1 MLGEKFGDY
10 EIVRLVGRGGMGA
23 VYEAINAN
31 INRRAAIKVLLP
43 EFAKEDDTVRRF
55 FNEARAV
62 NTINH
67 PGVVQVSD
75 VGKRPDGSLYLVMEF
90 LEGETLTERLH
101 TRGGKLLETEAVTI
115 SWQLAGVLAAAHS
128 KSIIHRDLKP
138 GNIMLVPDMAGPDG
152 ERLKLLDFGIAKLG
166 GSGGEDANTR
176 KGQVLGTAT
185 YMAPE
190 QFQSDQEV
198 DGQSDVYC
206 MAIVMYRMLSGKV
219 PFTSTSG
226 ELGLAA
232 MHLFQKAPYLKDIAP
247 DVSPWLADLID
258 GMLRKEREKRP
269 TMAEVLDEL
278 QRHVKFRPASKRLSG
293 SLVRISAS
301 ELEMVMDDGGSSDD
315 NHPVAGRSSP
325 SGRISQPGIFSSASV
340 QLAALGN
347 LWQTRKPMVLAGGA
361 AGAVLLAAILLLLL
375 RSKQPPS
382 PQGFDAGQNAA
393 ANLAPDAGTNP
404 SAAPGTT
411 PPGPAADNSK
421 TAAGTSPGKNGPV
434 NRPGNRANIKK
445 DAKGRGVKKRSLKI
459 IN

>member
-101 TRGGKLLETEAVTI
+101 TRGGSLLETEAVTI

-166 GSGGEDANTR
+166 GAGGEDANTR

-232 MHLFQKAPYLKDIAP
+232 MHLFQKAPHLKDVASG
-247 DVSPWLADLID
+247 VSPWLADLVD
-258 GMLRKEREKRP
+258 SMLRKERDKRP

-278 QRHVKFRPASKRLSG
+278 QRRVKFRPASKRLSG

-301 ELEMVMDDGGSSDD
+301 ELQMVMDDGGSSDD
-315 NHPVAGRSSP
+315 NHPVVDPSSP
-325 SGRISQPGIFSSASV
+325 SRRISQPGTFSGVAV

-347 LWQTRKPMVLAGGA
+347 LWETRKPMVAAGA
-361 AGAVLLAAILLLLL
+361 AAAAVLLAAILLLLL
-375 RSKQPPS
+375 RSRQPPLR
-382 PQGFDAGQNAA
+382 PDPGDGQNTAA
-393 ANLAPDAGTNP
+393 TLVPDAGAGPTTGT
-404 SAAPGTT
+404 GTT
-411 PPGPAADNSK
+411 PTAPSADNSN
-421 TAAGTSPGKNGPV
+421 TTAGTGPGKTGTV
-434 NRPGNRANIKK
+434 SRPGNRGNTKK
-445 DAKGRGVKKRSLKI
+445 DAKGRGVKKHSLKI